1 MGIKDSKYVKI
12 NTVNYSYLIF
22 SKVNEYFEEID
33 KNKYLLLVATNESKE
48 IVKNYEEM
56 CSKIRDLIRSIIMM
70 IMMKNIQKLNLIL
83 MMIYLYIKRSEF
95 ITRQKL

>member
-48 IVKNYEEM
+48 IVKNYEEL
-56 CSKIRDLIRSIIMM
+56 CSKIRDLIRLIIMI